1 MPTLSEIIVE
11 LKNYNHMIY
20 KAKEGS
26 KAYEY
31 IKSICEAEDK
41 ESKAYFKRV
50 KEAIGFEFKQ
60 FEGYTPDSTLT
71 RICKVTSILVDKEKW
86 EQFDKKLWKKKEVI
100 EDYVRIVP
108 IKRTKQGKAISAVLS
123 SYNAVTN
130 CFQIL
135 EELELNEGSGNRITL
150 PQLRY
155 SQGHCFIRL
164 DDNVRADKD
173 NPDLVE
179 ITMSEYER
187 LIGKQ

>member
-1 MPTLSEIIVE
+1 MV
-11 LKNYNHMIY
+11 Y

-41 ESKAYFKRV
+41 ECKAYVKRV
-50 KEAIGFEFKQ
+50 EEAVGFELDKF
-60 FEGYTPDSTLT
+60 GDYMPDSTLT

-86 EQFDKKLWKKKEVI
+86 EQLDKKLWKKEEVI
-100 EDYVRIVP
+100 KDYIPIIP

-123 SYNAVTN
+123 SYNAVAN

-135 EELELNEGSGNRITL
+135 KELGLNEGSGNRITL
-150 PQLRY
+150 PQLCY
-155 SQGHCFIRL
+155 TNGHCFIRL
-164 DDNVRADKD
+164 GDNVRADKD

-179 ITMSEYER
+179 ITRSEYEQ
-187 LIGKQ
+187 LIGKE

>member
-1 MPTLSEIIVE
+1 
-11 LKNYNHMIY
+11 MIY

-41 ESKAYFKRV
+41 ECKAYVKRV
-50 KEAIGFEFKQ
+50 EGAVGFELDKFG
-60 FEGYTPDSTLT
+60 GYMPDSTLT
-71 RICKVTSILVDKEKW
+71 RICKVTSILVDNKKW
-86 EQFDKKLWKKKEVI
+86 EQLDKKLWKKEEVI
-100 EDYVRIVP
+100 KDYVRIIP

-130 CFQIL
+130 CIQIL
-135 EELELNEGSGNRITL
+135 KELGLNGGNGNRITL

-155 SQGHCFIRL
+155 TNEHCFIRL
-164 DDNVRADKD
+164 CDNVRADKD

-187 LIGKQ
+187 LIEKD

>member
-1 MPTLSEIIVE
+1 
-11 LKNYNHMIY
+11 MIY

-41 ESKAYFKRV
+41 ELKAYVKRV
-50 KEAIGFEFKQ
+50 EEAVGFELDKFG
-60 FEGYTPDSTLT
+60 GYMPDSTLT

-86 EQFDKKLWKKKEVI
+86 EQLDKKLWKKEEI
-100 EDYVRIVP
+100 INNYVRIVL
-108 IKRTKQGKAISAVLS
+108 IKRTKQGKAISTVLS
-123 SYNAVTN
+123 SYNAVTGYWR
-130 CFQIL
+130 IL
-135 EELELNEGSGNRITL
+135 KELGLNEGSGNRITL

-155 SQGHCFIRL
+155 TNGHCFIRL
-164 DDNVRADKD
+164 GDNVRADKD

-187 LIGKQ
+187 LIKKE

>member
-1 MPTLSEIIVE
+1 
-11 LKNYNHMIY
+11 MIY

-31 IKSICEAEDK
+31 IKSVCEAEDK
-41 ESKAYFKRV
+41 EFKAYVKRV
-50 KEAIGFEFKQ
+50 EDAVGFELEKFG
-60 FEGYTPDSTLT
+60 GYMPDSTLT

-86 EQFDKKLWKKKEVI
+86 EQLDKKLWKKEEVI
-100 EDYVRIVP
+100 KDYVRIIP

-123 SYNAVTN
+123 SYNAVTD
-130 CFQIL
+130 CWRIFK
-135 EELELNEGSGNRITL
+135 ELGLNEGRNRITL

-155 SQGHCFIRL
+155 TNEHCFIRL
-164 DDNVRADKD
+164 GDNIRADKE

-187 LIGKQ
+187 LIEKE

>member
-1 MPTLSEIIVE
+1 
-11 LKNYNHMIY
+11 MIY

-41 ESKAYFKRV
+41 EFKAYVNRV
-50 KEAIGFEFKQ
+50 EEAVGFELDKFG
-60 FEGYTPDSTLT
+60 GYIPVSTIT

-86 EQFDKKLWKKKEVI
+86 EQLDKKLWKKKEVI
-100 EDYVRIVP
+100 KDYVRI
-108 IKRTKQGKAISAVLS
+108 
-123 SYNAVTN
+123 
-130 CFQIL
+130 
-135 EELELNEGSGNRITL
+135 NRITL

-155 SQGHCFIRL
+155 TNGHCFIRL
-164 DDNVRADKD
+164 GDNVRADKE

-187 LIGKQ
+187 LIEKE

>member
-1 MPTLSEIIVE
+1 
-11 LKNYNHMIY
+11 MIY

-41 ESKAYFKRV
+41 ELKAYVKRV
-50 KEAIGFEFKQ
+50 EEAVGFEFDK
-60 FEGYTPDSTLT
+60 FGGHIPNSTLT
-71 RICKVTSILVDKEKW
+71 RFCKVTSILVDKEKW
-86 EQFDKKLWKKKEVI
+86 GQLDKKLWKKEEVI

-123 SYNAVTN
+123 SYNAVTGYWR
-130 CFQIL
+130 IL
-135 EELELNEGSGNRITL
+135 KELGLNEGSGNRITL

-155 SQGHCFIRL
+155 TNGHCFIRL
-164 DDNVRADKD
+164 GDNVRADKD
-173 NPDLVE
+173 NPDFVE

-187 LIGKQ
+187 LTGE